1 MLALRCYRKIYIVNK
16 EKYNLVAIN
25 EKIILPQEVQTGEIE
40 IIGEYIYKI
49 AIANEMTNY

>member
-1 MLALRCYRKIYIVNK
+1 MLRKIYIVNK

-25 EKIILPQEVQTGEIE
+25 EKIILPQEVQTDEIE